1 MRTKL
6 NTFSEFSNTLFP
18 HELDYLL
25 TVQNFSKKSNLKILQ
40 QIRRNLQTHQST
52 TTFDTSLD
60 KRTYSYIK
68 NWITETLAKIDVDSY
83 FEWLISV
90 EKKVMTDSVSPED
103 EHGILENLKQINPTH
118 YYFLR
123 FYELLQHYRDYL
135 LVRNRTK
142 YYRVVSEFLD
152 AHKETFFERTSIN
165 QRLNLA
171 TIQII
176 QKEEF
181 VDEQFAGS
189 EDFFR
194 SLYFNEQLDGYTR
207 YRAVVRLTIYF
218 YNTRQFDKLLLVYQ
232 HLDEQFKTPLFYSK
246 RILANYYANRA
257 MMHSKLNE
265 LTLASKYG
273 YLSIQNKNSDYLF
286 YLINLC
292 GVLLKQGKKT
302 EALELMNASIPELKK
317 TNSYYY
323 KIGFVAFYIKTL
335 MVNQQFEKAV
345 NYASGFFDAYKK
357 EIFEHRWH
365 LFFTAYL
372 QALIRV
378 EKYAKVLSLCRRYKL
393 VTKEKIHIGKA
404 VYLPVIQW
412 YSHLAEYME
421 GVITKEKLIAS
432 IVKSS
437 QNLMENKYRSRKI
450 MELLD
455 ELSFNLPSEI
465 KTIKE
470 IINQFP
476 LNIEQIDAKTI

>member
-6 NTFSEFSNTLFP
+6 NTFSDFTNTLFP
-18 HELDYLL
+18 HEVDYLL
-25 TVQNFSKKSNLKILQ
+25 SVQQFSKKDNLKILLQIQ
-40 QIRRNLQTHQST
+40 QNCQTSCHVAN
-52 TTFDTSLD
+52 FDPNLD
-60 KRTYSYIK
+60 KRTYSYLK
-68 NWITETLAKIDVDSY
+68 SWITESLNKIDVDQY
-83 FEWLISV
+83 FEWLIET
-90 EKKVMTDSVSPED
+90 EKQVMNDSVSPEV
-103 EHGILENLKQINPTH
+103 ENRILANIKEINPKH

-123 FYELLQHYRDYL
+123 FYELMQHYRDYL
-135 LVRNRTK
+135 LVRNRSR
-142 YYRVVSEFLD
+142 YYRIVSEFLNQ
-152 AHKETFFERTSIN
+152 HKDLYFQRMAVN

-181 VDEQFAGS
+181 IDEEFASS

-194 SLYFNEQLDGYTR
+194 SLYFNEELDGYTR

-218 YNTRQFDKLLLVYQ
+218 YNTRQFDKLQQVYH

-292 GVLLKQGKKT
+292 GVLLKQGKKM
-302 EALELMNASIPELKK
+302 EALTLMNASIPELKK
-317 TNSYYY
+317 TNSFYY

-335 MVNQQFEKAV
+335 MINEQYEKAV

-357 EIFEHRWH
+357 EIFDHRWH
-365 LFFTAYL
+365 LFFAVYL

-412 YSHLAEYME
+412 YNHLAEYME
-421 GVITKEKLIAS
+421 GVISQEKLIAS

-465 KTIKE
+465 KIIKE
-470 IINQFP
+470 
-476 LNIEQIDAKTI
+476 NILSLSIKTS